1 MKQFT
6 KRTIAAFCVMALL
19 LAGCGSNAA
28 STAETESA
36 VTENRVAETE
46 TTATAETEKNETETA
61 ESAETEGHV
70 ATAAEMTTP
79 EDVVEDWM
87 QPITGNQIQDGVYDI
102 KVDSSSSMF
111 NIVDCQLLIQDGNMT
126 AVMTMSG
133 TGYLYLYMGTGEE
146 AVQASDDTYIPYKE
160 NAEGAHTYTVPV
172 EALDKGI
179 ACAAFSKNKEKWY
192 DRTLVF
198 RADSLPTG
206 AFARGMI
213 SAPEDLGLADGT
225 YEVEVTLT
233 GGSGK
238 ASVASP
244 AKITVSDWT
253 IQATNVFRSA
263 NYDYMLVDGEK
274 YLNEA
279 TEGNSTFTI
288 PISGFDWKMPVTAD
302 TTAMSTP
309 HEIDYSLY
317 FDSATITEVQE

>member
-6 KRTIAAFCVMALL
+6 KRTIATLCVMVLL
-19 LAGCGSNAA
+19 LAGCGRNAA

-36 VTENRVAETE
+36 VMETAVAETE
-46 TTATAETEKNETETA
+46 TTAETEKSGTETA
-61 ESAETEGHV
+61 ESASADDQI

-87 QPITGNQIQDGVYDI
+87 QPINGNQIQDGVYDI

-111 NIVDCQLLIQDGNMT
+111 NILDCQLLVQDGNMT

-146 AVQASDDTYIPYKE
+146 AVQASEDTYIPYKE

-206 AFARGMI
+206 AFAKGMI
-213 SAPEDLGLADGT
+213 SAPEDLDLADGT

-244 AKITVSDWT
+244 AKITVSDEK
-253 IQATNVFRSA
+253 IQATIIFSSA
-263 NYDYMLVDGEK
+263 NYDYVLVDGEK

-288 PISGFDWKMPVTAD
+288 PVSGFDWKMPVTAD

>member
-36 VTENRVAETE
+36 VMETAVAETE
-46 TTATAETEKNETETA
+46 TTAETEKSGTETA
-61 ESAETEGHV
+61 ESASADDQI
-70 ATAAEMTTP
+70 ATAAEMTTS

-87 QPITGNQIQDGVYDI
+87 QPINGNQIQDGVYDI

-111 NIVDCQLLIQDGNMT
+111 NILDCQLLVQDGNMT

-146 AVQASDDTYIPYKE
+146 AVQASEDTYIPYKE

-206 AFARGMI
+206 AFAKGMI
-213 SAPEDLGLADGT
+213 SAPEDLDLADGT

-244 AKITVSDWT
+244 AKITVSDEK
-253 IQATNVFRSA
+253 IQATIIFSSA
-263 NYDYMLVDGEK
+263 NYDYVLVDGEK

-288 PISGFDWKMPVTAD
+288 PVSGFDWKMPVTAD

>member
-36 VTENRVAETE
+36 VMETAVAETE
-46 TTATAETEKNETETA
+46 TTAETEKSGTETA
-61 ESAETEGHV
+61 ESASADDQI

-87 QPITGNQIQDGVYDI
+87 QPINGNQIQDGVYDI

-111 NIVDCQLLIQDGNMT
+111 NILDCQLLVQDGNMT

-133 TGYLYLYMGTGEE
+133 TGYLYLYLGTGEA
-146 AVQASDDTYIPYKE
+146 AVLASEDTYIPY
-160 NAEGAHTYTVPV
+160 NQHAEGAHTYTVPV

-206 AFARGMI
+206 AFAKGMI
-213 SAPEDLGLADGT
+213 SAPEDLNLADGT

-244 AKITVSDWT
+244 AKITVSDEK
-253 IQATNVFRSA
+253 IQATIIFSSA
-263 NYDYMLVDGEK
+263 NYDYVLVDGEK

-288 PISGFDWKMPVTAD
+288 PVSGFDWKMPVTAD

>member
-6 KRTIAAFCVMALL
+6 KRTIAAFCVMVLL
-19 LAGCGSNAA
+19 LVGCGSNAA

-36 VTENRVAETE
+36 EMETAVTETE
-46 TTATAETEKNETETA
+46 TTAETEKSGTETA
-61 ESAETEGHV
+61 ESASADDQV

-87 QPITGNQIQDGVYDI
+87 QPITGNQIQNGVYDI

-111 NIVDCQLLIQDGNMT
+111 NIVDCQLLVQDGNMT

-146 AVQASDDTYIPYKE
+146 AVQASEDTYIPYKE

-244 AKITVSDWT
+244 AKITVSDGK
-253 IQATNVFRSA
+253 IQATIVFSSA

-274 YLNEA
+274 YLNES

-288 PISGFDWKMPVTAD
+288 PVSGFDWKMPVTAD

>member
-36 VTENRVAETE
+36 VMETTVAETE
-46 TTATAETEKNETETA
+46 TTAETEKSGTETA
-61 ESAETEGHV
+61 ESASADDQI

-87 QPITGNQIQDGVYDI
+87 QPINGNQIQDGVYDI

-111 NIVDCQLLIQDGNMT
+111 NIRDCQLLVQDGNMT

-146 AVQASDDTYIPYKE
+146 AVQASEDTYIPYKE

-206 AFARGMI
+206 AFAKGMI
-213 SAPEDLGLADGT
+213 SAPEDLDLADGT

-244 AKITVSDWT
+244 AKITVSDEK
-253 IQATNVFRSA
+253 IQATIIFSSA
-263 NYDYMLVDGEK
+263 NYDYVLVDGEK

-288 PISGFDWKMPVTAD
+288 PVSGFDWKMPVTAD

>member
-36 VTENRVAETE
+36 VMETAVAETE
-46 TTATAETEKNETETA
+46 TTAETEKSGTETA
-61 ESAETEGHV
+61 ESASADDQI

-87 QPITGNQIQDGVYDI
+87 QPINGNQIQDGVYDI

-111 NIVDCQLLIQDGNMT
+111 NILDCQLLVKDGNMT

-146 AVQASDDTYIPYKE
+146 AVQASEDTYIPYKE

-206 AFARGMI
+206 AFAKGMI
-213 SAPEDLGLADGT
+213 SAPEDLDLADGT

-244 AKITVSDWT
+244 AKITVSDEK
-253 IQATNVFRSA
+253 IQATIIFSSA
-263 NYDYMLVDGEK
+263 NYDYVLVDGEK

-288 PISGFDWKMPVTAD
+288 PVSGFDWKMPVTAD

>member
-36 VTENRVAETE
+36 VMETAVAETE
-46 TTATAETEKNETETA
+46 TTAETEKSGTETA
-61 ESAETEGHV
+61 ESASADDQI

-87 QPITGNQIQDGVYDI
+87 QPISGNQIQDGVYDI

-111 NIVDCQLLIQDGNMT
+111 NILDCQLLVQDGNMT

-133 TGYLYLYMGTGEE
+133 NGYLYLYMGTGEE
-146 AVQASDDTYIPYKE
+146 AVQASEDTYIPYKE

-206 AFARGMI
+206 AFAKGMI
-213 SAPEDLGLADGT
+213 LAPEDLNLADGT

-244 AKITVSDWT
+244 AKITVSDEK
-253 IQATNVFRSA
+253 IQATIIFSSA
-263 NYDYMLVDGEK
+263 NYDYVLVDGEK
-274 YLNEA
+274 YLNKA

-288 PISGFDWKMPVTAD
+288 PVSGFDWKMPVTAD

>member
-36 VTENRVAETE
+36 VMETAVAETE
-46 TTATAETEKNETETA
+46 TTAETEKSGTETA
-61 ESAETEGHV
+61 ESASADDQI

-87 QPITGNQIQDGVYDI
+87 QPINGNQIQDGVYDI

-111 NIVDCQLLIQDGNMT
+111 NIMDCQLLVQDGNMT

-146 AVQASDDTYIPYKE
+146 AVQASEDTYIPYKE

-206 AFARGMI
+206 AFAKGMI
-213 SAPEDLGLADGT
+213 SAPEDLDLADGT

-244 AKITVSDWT
+244 AKITVSDEK
-253 IQATNVFRSA
+253 IQATIIFSSA
-263 NYDYMLVDGEK
+263 NYDYVLVDGEK

-288 PISGFDWKMPVTAD
+288 PVSGFDWKMPVTAD

-309 HEIDYSLY
+309 HEIDYSMY
-317 FDSATITEVQE
+317 FDSATITEVQA

>member
-19 LAGCGSNAA
+19 LAGCGRNAA

-36 VTENRVAETE
+36 VMETAVAETE
-46 TTATAETEKNETETA
+46 TTAETEKSGTETA
-61 ESAETEGHV
+61 ESASADDQI

-87 QPITGNQIQDGVYDI
+87 KPINGNQIQDGVYDI

-111 NIVDCQLLIQDGNMT
+111 NIRDCQLLVQDGNMT

-146 AVQASDDTYIPYKE
+146 AVQASEDTYIPYKE

-206 AFARGMI
+206 AFAKGMI
-213 SAPEDLGLADGT
+213 SAPEDLDLADGT

-244 AKITVSDWT
+244 AKITVSDEK
-253 IQATNVFRSA
+253 IQATIIFSSA
-263 NYDYMLVDGEK
+263 NYDYVLVDGEK

-288 PISGFDWKMPVTAD
+288 PVSGFDWKMPVTAD

>member
-36 VTENRVAETE
+36 VMETAVAETE
-46 TTATAETEKNETETA
+46 TTAETEKSGTETA
-61 ESAETEGHV
+61 ESASADDQI

-87 QPITGNQIQDGVYDI
+87 QPINGNQIQDGVYDI

-111 NIVDCQLLIQDGNMT
+111 NILDCQLLVQDGNMT

-146 AVQASDDTYIPYKE
+146 AVQASEDTYIPYKE

-179 ACAAFSKNKEKWY
+179 ACAAF
-192 DRTLVF
+192 
-198 RADSLPTG
+198 
-206 AFARGMI
+206 I
-213 SAPEDLGLADGT
+213 
-225 YEVEVTLT
+225 
-233 GGSGK
+233 
-238 ASVASP
+238 
-244 AKITVSDWT
+244 
-253 IQATNVFRSA
+253 
-263 NYDYMLVDGEK
+263 
-274 YLNEA
+274 
-279 TEGNSTFTI
+279 
-288 PISGFDWKMPVTAD
+288 
-302 TTAMSTP
+302 
-309 HEIDYSLY
+309 
-317 FDSATITEVQE
+317 

>member
-36 VTENRVAETE
+36 VMETAVAEIE
-46 TTATAETEKNETETA
+46 TTAETEKSGTETA
-61 ESAETEGHV
+61 ESASADDQI

-87 QPITGNQIQDGVYDI
+87 QPINGNQIQDGVYDI

-111 NIVDCQLLIQDGNMT
+111 NILDCQLLVQDGNMT

-146 AVQASDDTYIPYKE
+146 AVQASEDTYIPYKE

-206 AFARGMI
+206 AFAKGMI
-213 SAPEDLGLADGT
+213 SAPEDLDLADGT

-244 AKITVSDWT
+244 AKITVSDEK
-253 IQATNVFRSA
+253 IQATIIFSSA
-263 NYDYMLVDGEK
+263 NYDYVLVDGEK

-288 PISGFDWKMPVTAD
+288 PVSGFDWKMPVTAD

>member
-36 VTENRVAETE
+36 VMETAVAETE
-46 TTATAETEKNETETA
+46 TTAETEKSGTETA
-61 ESAETEGHV
+61 ESASADDQI

-87 QPITGNQIQDGVYDI
+87 QPINGNQIQDGVYDI

-111 NIVDCQLLIQDGNMT
+111 NIMDCQLLVQDGNMT

-146 AVQASDDTYIPYKE
+146 AVQESEDTYIPYKE

-206 AFARGMI
+206 AFAKGMI
-213 SAPEDLGLADGT
+213 SAPEDLNLADGT

-244 AKITVSDWT
+244 AKITVSDEK
-253 IQATNVFRSA
+253 IQATIIFSSA
-263 NYDYMLVDGEK
+263 NYDYVLVDGEK

-288 PISGFDWKMPVTAD
+288 PVSGFDWKMPVTAD

>member
-6 KRTIAAFCVMALL
+6 KRTIATLCVMALL

-36 VTENRVAETE
+36 VMETAVAETE
-46 TTATAETEKNETETA
+46 TTAETEKSGTETA
-61 ESAETEGHV
+61 ESASADDQI

-87 QPITGNQIQDGVYDI
+87 QPINGNQIQDGVYDI

-111 NIVDCQLLIQDGNMT
+111 NILDCQLLVQDGNMT

-146 AVQASDDTYIPYKE
+146 AVQASEDTYIPYKE

-206 AFARGMI
+206 AFAKGMI
-213 SAPEDLGLADGT
+213 SAPEDLNLADGT

-244 AKITVSDWT
+244 AKITVSDEK
-253 IQATNVFRSA
+253 IQATIIFSSA
-263 NYDYMLVDGEK
+263 NYDYVLVDGEK

-288 PISGFDWKMPVTAD
+288 PVSGFDWKMPVTAD

>member
-36 VTENRVAETE
+36 VMETAVAETE
-46 TTATAETEKNETETA
+46 TTAETEKSGTETA
-61 ESAETEGHV
+61 ESASADDQI
-70 ATAAEMTTP
+70 ATAAEMTTS

-87 QPITGNQIQDGVYDI
+87 QPINGNQIQDGVYDI

-111 NIVDCQLLIQDGNMT
+111 NILDCQLLVQDGNMT

-146 AVQASDDTYIPYKE
+146 AVQASEDTYIPYKE

-206 AFARGMI
+206 AFAKGMI
-213 SAPEDLGLADGT
+213 SAPEDLNLADGT

-244 AKITVSDWT
+244 AKITVSDEK
-253 IQATNVFRSA
+253 IQATIIFSSA
-263 NYDYMLVDGEK
+263 NYDYVLVDGEK

-288 PISGFDWKMPVTAD
+288 PVSGFDWKMPVTAD

>member
-36 VTENRVAETE
+36 VMETAVAETE
-46 TTATAETEKNETETA
+46 TTAETEKSGTETA
-61 ESAETEGHV
+61 ESASADDQI
-70 ATAAEMTTP
+70 ATAAEMTTS

-87 QPITGNQIQDGVYDI
+87 QPINGNQIQDGVYDI

-111 NIVDCQLLIQDGNMT
+111 NILDCQLLVQDGNMT

-146 AVQASDDTYIPYKE
+146 AVQASEDTYIPYKE

-206 AFARGMI
+206 AFAKGMI
-213 SAPEDLGLADGT
+213 SAPEDLNLADGT

-244 AKITVSDWT
+244 AKITVSDEK
-253 IQATNVFRSA
+253 IQATIIFSSA
-263 NYDYMLVDGEK
+263 NYDYVLVDGEK

-279 TEGNSTFTI
+279 TAGNSTFTI
-288 PISGFDWKMPVTAD
+288 PVSGFDWKMPVTAD

>member
-36 VTENRVAETE
+36 VMETAVAETE
-46 TTATAETEKNETETA
+46 TTAETEKSGTETA
-61 ESAETEGHV
+61 ESASADDQI

-87 QPITGNQIQDGVYDI
+87 QPISGNQIQDGVYDI

-111 NIVDCQLLIQDGNMT
+111 NILDCQLLVQDGNMT

-133 TGYLYLYMGTGEE
+133 NGYLYLYMGTGEE
-146 AVQASDDTYIPYKE
+146 AVQASEDTYIPYKE

-206 AFARGMI
+206 AFAKGMI
-213 SAPEDLGLADGT
+213 LAPEDLNLADGT

-244 AKITVSDWT
+244 AKITVSDEK
-253 IQATNVFRSA
+253 IQATIIFSSA
-263 NYDYMLVDGEK
+263 NYDYVLVDGEK

-288 PISGFDWKMPVTAD
+288 PVSGFDWKMPVTAD

>member
-36 VTENRVAETE
+36 VMETAVAETE
-46 TTATAETEKNETETA
+46 TTAETEKSGTETA
-61 ESAETEGHV
+61 ESASADDQI

-87 QPITGNQIQDGVYDI
+87 QPINGNQIQDGVYDI

-111 NIVDCQLLIQDGNMT
+111 NILDCQLLVQDGNMT

-146 AVQASDDTYIPYKE
+146 AVQESEDTYIPYKE

-206 AFARGMI
+206 AFAKGMI
-213 SAPEDLGLADGT
+213 SAPEDLNLADGT

-244 AKITVSDWT
+244 AKITVSDEK
-253 IQATNVFRSA
+253 IQATIIFSSA
-263 NYDYMLVDGEK
+263 NYDYVLVDGEK

-288 PISGFDWKMPVTAD
+288 PVSGFDWKMPVTAD

>member
-36 VTENRVAETE
+36 VMETAVAETE
-46 TTATAETEKNETETA
+46 TTAETEKSGTETA
-61 ESAETEGHV
+61 ESASADDQI

-87 QPITGNQIQDGVYDI
+87 QPINGNQIRDGVYDI

-111 NIVDCQLLIQDGNMT
+111 NILDCQLLVQDGNMT

-146 AVQASDDTYIPYKE
+146 AVQASEDTYIPYKE

-206 AFARGMI
+206 AFAKGMI
-213 SAPEDLGLADGT
+213 SAPEDLNLEDGT

-244 AKITVSDWT
+244 AKITVSDEK
-253 IQATNVFRSA
+253 IQATIIFSSA
-263 NYDYMLVDGEK
+263 NYDYVLVDGEK

-288 PISGFDWKMPVTAD
+288 PVSGFDWKMPVTAD

-317 FDSATITEVQE
+317 FDSATITEVQK

>member
-36 VTENRVAETE
+36 VMETAVAETE
-46 TTATAETEKNETETA
+46 TTAETEKSGTETA
-61 ESAETEGHV
+61 ESASADDQI

-87 QPITGNQIQDGVYDI
+87 QPINENQIQDGVYDI

-111 NIVDCQLLIQDGNMT
+111 NIVDCQLLVQDGNMT

-146 AVQASDDTYIPYKE
+146 AVQASEDTYIPYKE

-206 AFARGMI
+206 AFAKGMI
-213 SAPEDLGLADGT
+213 SAPEDLDLADGT

-244 AKITVSDWT
+244 AKITVSDEK
-253 IQATNVFRSA
+253 IQATIIFSSA
-263 NYDYMLVDGEK
+263 NYDYVLVDGEK

-288 PISGFDWKMPVTAD
+288 PVSGFDWKMPVTAD

>member
-6 KRTIAAFCVMALL
+6 KHTIATLCVMALL

-28 STAETESA
+28 LTAETESA
-36 VTENRVAETE
+36 VMETAVAETE
-46 TTATAETEKNETETA
+46 TTAETEKSGTETA
-61 ESAETEGHV
+61 ESASADDQI
-70 ATAAEMTTP
+70 ATAAEMTTS

-87 QPITGNQIQDGVYDI
+87 QPINGNQIQDGVYDI

-111 NIVDCQLLIQDGNMT
+111 NILDCQLLVQDGNMT

-146 AVQASDDTYIPYKE
+146 AVQASEDTYIPYKE

-206 AFARGMI
+206 AFAKGMI
-213 SAPEDLGLADGT
+213 SAPEDLNLADGT

-244 AKITVSDWT
+244 AKITVSDEK
-253 IQATNVFRSA
+253 IQATIIFSSA
-263 NYDYMLVDGEK
+263 NYDYVLVDGEK

-288 PISGFDWKMPVTAD
+288 PVSGFDWKMPVTAD

>member
-6 KRTIAAFCVMALL
+6 KRTIATLCVMVLL
-19 LAGCGSNAA
+19 LAGCGRNAA

-36 VTENRVAETE
+36 VMETAVAETE
-46 TTATAETEKNETETA
+46 TTAETEKSGTETT
-61 ESAETEGHV
+61 ESASADDQI

-87 QPITGNQIQDGVYDI
+87 QPINGNQIQDGVYDI

-111 NIVDCQLLIQDGNMT
+111 NIMDCQLLVQDGNMT

-146 AVQASDDTYIPYKE
+146 AVQESEDTYIPYKE

-206 AFARGMI
+206 AFAKGMI
-213 SAPEDLGLADGT
+213 SAPEDLNLADGT

-244 AKITVSDWT
+244 AKITVSDEK
-253 IQATNVFRSA
+253 IQATIIFSSA
-263 NYDYMLVDGEK
+263 NYDYVLVDGEK

-288 PISGFDWKMPVTAD
+288 PVSGFDWKMPVTAD

>member
-19 LAGCGSNAA
+19 LAGCGNNAA

-36 VTENRVAETE
+36 VMETAVAETE
-46 TTATAETEKNETETA
+46 TTAETEKSGTETA
-61 ESAETEGHV
+61 ESASADDQI

-87 QPITGNQIQDGVYDI
+87 QPINGNQIQDGVYDI

-111 NIVDCQLLIQDGNMT
+111 NIMDCQLLVQDGNMT

-146 AVQASDDTYIPYKE
+146 AVQESEDTYIPYKE

-206 AFARGMI
+206 AFVKGMI
-213 SAPEDLGLADGT
+213 SAPEDLNLADGT

-244 AKITVSDWT
+244 AKITVSDEK
-253 IQATNVFRSA
+253 IQATIIFSSA
-263 NYDYMLVDGEK
+263 NYDYVLVDGEK

-288 PISGFDWKMPVTAD
+288 PVSGFDWKMPVTAD

>member
-6 KRTIAAFCVMALL
+6 KRTIAAFCVMVLL

-36 VTENRVAETE
+36 VMETAVAETE
-46 TTATAETEKNETETA
+46 TTAETEKSGTETA
-61 ESAETEGHV
+61 ESASADDQI
-70 ATAAEMTTP
+70 ATAAEMTTS

-87 QPITGNQIQDGVYDI
+87 QPINGNQIQDGVYDI

-111 NIVDCQLLIQDGNMT
+111 NILDCQLLVQDGNMT

-146 AVQASDDTYIPYKE
+146 AVQASEDTYIPYKE

-206 AFARGMI
+206 AFAKGMI
-213 SAPEDLGLADGT
+213 SAPEDLNLADGT

-244 AKITVSDWT
+244 AKITVSDEK
-253 IQATNVFRSA
+253 IQATIIFSSA
-263 NYDYMLVDGEK
+263 NYDYVLVDGEK

-288 PISGFDWKMPVTAD
+288 PVSGFDWKMPVTAD

>member
-36 VTENRVAETE
+36 VMETAVAETE
-46 TTATAETEKNETETA
+46 TTAETEKSGTETA
-61 ESAETEGHV
+61 ESASADDQI

-87 QPITGNQIQDGVYDI
+87 QPINGNQIQDGVYDI

-111 NIVDCQLLIQDGNMT
+111 NIMDCQLLVQDGNMT

-146 AVQASDDTYIPYKE
+146 AVQASEDTYIPYKE

-206 AFARGMI
+206 AFAKGMI
-213 SAPEDLGLADGT
+213 SAPEDLDLADGT

-244 AKITVSDWT
+244 AKITVSDEK
-253 IQATNVFRSA
+253 IQATIIFSSA
-263 NYDYMLVDGEK
+263 NYDYVLVDGEK

-288 PISGFDWKMPVTAD
+288 PVSGCDWKMPVTAD

-309 HEIDYSLY
+309 HEIDYSMY

>member
-19 LAGCGSNAA
+19 LAGCGNNAA

-36 VTENRVAETE
+36 VMETAVAETE
-46 TTATAETEKNETETA
+46 TTAETEKSGTETA
-61 ESAETEGHV
+61 ESASADDQI

-87 QPITGNQIQDGVYDI
+87 QPINGNQIQDGVYDI

-111 NIVDCQLLIQDGNMT
+111 NIMDCQLLVQDGNMT

-146 AVQASDDTYIPYKE
+146 AVQESEDTYIPYKE

-206 AFARGMI
+206 AFAKGMI
-213 SAPEDLGLADGT
+213 SAPEDLNLADGT

-244 AKITVSDWT
+244 AKITVSDEK
-253 IQATNVFRSA
+253 IQATIIFSSA
-263 NYDYMLVDGEK
+263 NYDYVLVDGEK
-274 YLNEA
+274 YLRRN
-279 TEGNSTFTI
+279 GKLMPVGYFTI
-288 PISGFDWKMPVTAD
+288 IIGV
-302 TTAMSTP
+302 
-309 HEIDYSLY
+309 
-317 FDSATITEVQE
+317 

>member
-36 VTENRVAETE
+36 VMETAVAETE
-46 TTATAETEKNETETA
+46 TTAETEKSGTETA
-61 ESAETEGHV
+61 ESASADDQI

-87 QPITGNQIQDGVYDI
+87 QPINGNQIQDGVYDI

-111 NIVDCQLLIQDGNMT
+111 NILDCQLLVQDGNMT

-133 TGYLYLYMGTGEE
+133 IGYLYLYMGTGEE
-146 AVQASDDTYIPYKE
+146 AVQASEDTYIPYKE

-206 AFARGMI
+206 AFAKGMI
-213 SAPEDLGLADGT
+213 SAPEDLDLADGT

-244 AKITVSDWT
+244 AKITVSDEK
-253 IQATNVFRSA
+253 IQATIIFSSA
-263 NYDYMLVDGEK
+263 NYDYVLVDGEK

-288 PISGFDWKMPVTAD
+288 PVSGFDWKMPVTAD

-309 HEIDYSLY
+309 HEINYSLY

>member
-6 KRTIAAFCVMALL
+6 KRTIAAFCVMVLL

-36 VTENRVAETE
+36 VMETAVAETE
-46 TTATAETEKNETETA
+46 TTAETEKSGTETA
-61 ESAETEGHV
+61 ESASADDQI
-70 ATAAEMTTP
+70 ATAAEMTTS

-87 QPITGNQIQDGVYDI
+87 QPINGNQIQDGVYDI

-111 NIVDCQLLIQDGNMT
+111 NVLDCQLLVQDGNMT

-146 AVQASDDTYIPYKE
+146 AVQASEDTYIPYKE

-206 AFARGMI
+206 AFAKGMI
-213 SAPEDLGLADGT
+213 SAPEDLNLADGT

-244 AKITVSDWT
+244 AKITVSDEK
-253 IQATNVFRSA
+253 IQATIIFSSA
-263 NYDYMLVDGEK
+263 NYDYVLVDGEK

-288 PISGFDWKMPVTAD
+288 PVSGFDWKMPVTAD

>member
-6 KRTIAAFCVMALL
+6 KRTIAAFCVMVLL

-36 VTENRVAETE
+36 VMETAAAETE
-46 TTATAETEKNETETA
+46 TTAETEKSGTETA
-61 ESAETEGHV
+61 ESASADDQI
-70 ATAAEMTTP
+70 ATAAEMTTS

-87 QPITGNQIQDGVYDI
+87 QPINGNQIQDGVYDI

-111 NIVDCQLLIQDGNMT
+111 NILDCQLLVQDGNMT

-146 AVQASDDTYIPYKE
+146 AVQASEDTYIPYKE

-206 AFARGMI
+206 AFAKGMI
-213 SAPEDLGLADGT
+213 SAPEDLNLADGT

-244 AKITVSDWT
+244 AKITVSDEK
-253 IQATNVFRSA
+253 IQATIIFSSA
-263 NYDYMLVDGEK
+263 NYDYVLVDGEK

-288 PISGFDWKMPVTAD
+288 PVSGFDWKMPVTAD

>member
-6 KRTIAAFCVMALL
+6 KRTIATLCVMVLL
-19 LAGCGSNAA
+19 LAGCGRNAA

-36 VTENRVAETE
+36 VMETAVAETE
-46 TTATAETEKNETETA
+46 TTAETEKSGIETA
-61 ESAETEGHV
+61 ESASADDQI
-70 ATAAEMTTP
+70 ATAAEMTTS

-87 QPITGNQIQDGVYDI
+87 QPINGSQIQDGVYDI

-111 NIVDCQLLIQDGNMT
+111 NIVDCQLLVQDGNMT

-146 AVQASDDTYIPYKE
+146 AVQASEDTYIPYKE

-206 AFARGMI
+206 AFAKGMI
-213 SAPEDLGLADGT
+213 SAPEDLDLADGT

-244 AKITVSDWT
+244 AKITVSDEK
-253 IQATNVFRSA
+253 IQATIIFSSA
-263 NYDYMLVDGEK
+263 NYDYVLVDGEK

-288 PISGFDWKMPVTAD
+288 PVSGFDWKMPVTAD

>member
-19 LAGCGSNAA
+19 LAGCGNNAA

-36 VTENRVAETE
+36 VMETAVAETE
-46 TTATAETEKNETETA
+46 TTAETEKSGTETA
-61 ESAETEGHV
+61 ESASADDQI

-87 QPITGNQIQDGVYDI
+87 QPINGNQIQDGVYDI

-111 NIVDCQLLIQDGNMT
+111 NIMDCQLLVQDGNMT

-146 AVQASDDTYIPYKE
+146 AVQESEDTYIPYKE

-206 AFARGMI
+206 AFAKGMI
-213 SAPEDLGLADGT
+213 SAPEDLNLADGT

-244 AKITVSDWT
+244 AKITVSDEK
-253 IQATNVFRSA
+253 IQATIIFSSA
-263 NYDYMLVDGEK
+263 NYDYVLVDGEK

-288 PISGFDWKMPVTAD
+288 PVSGFDWKMPVTAD

>member
-1 MKQFT
+1 MKQY
-6 KRTIAAFCVMALL
+6 TINLIAVLGMTALL
-19 LAGCGSNAA
+19 VTGCGSNAA
-28 STAETESA
+28 SNAGTGSAESA
-36 VTENRVAETE
+36 VTETVMIE
-46 TTATAETEKNETETA
+46 TTESVTTDSETNESVTTD
-61 ESAETEGHV
+61 SPV
-70 ATAAEMTTP
+70 ATADEMTTP
-79 EDVVEDWM
+79 EDVVEEWM

-111 NIVDCQLLIQDGNMT
+111 NIVDCQLLVQDGNMT

-133 TGYLYLYMGTGEE
+133 TGYLYVYMGSGEE
-146 AVQASDDTYIPYKE
+146 AAKAPTEEYIPYQE
-160 NAEGAHTYTVPV
+160 NTEGAHTYAVPV

-206 AFARGMI
+206 AFARSMV
-213 SAPEDLGLADGT
+213 SSPEDLGLTDGT
-225 YEVEVTLT
+225 YEIAVTLN

-244 AKITVSDWT
+244 AKLTVANGQ
-253 IQATNVFRSA
+253 IQATIVFSSA

-288 PISGFDWKMPVTAD
+288 PVTVFDWKMPVTAD

-317 FDSATITEVQE
+317 FDSATITEAQE

>member
-6 KRTIAAFCVMALL
+6 KRTIATLCVMVLL
-19 LAGCGSNAA
+19 LAGCGRNAA

-36 VTENRVAETE
+36 VMETAVAETE
-46 TTATAETEKNETETA
+46 TTAETEKSGIETA
-61 ESAETEGHV
+61 ESASADDQI
-70 ATAAEMTTP
+70 ATAAEMTTS

-87 QPITGNQIQDGVYDI
+87 QPINGNQIQDGVYDI

-111 NIVDCQLLIQDGNMT
+111 NIVDCQLLVQDGNMT

-146 AVQASDDTYIPYKE
+146 AVQASEDTYIPYKE

-206 AFARGMI
+206 AFAKGMI
-213 SAPEDLGLADGT
+213 SAPEDLDLADGT

-244 AKITVSDWT
+244 AKITVSDEK
-253 IQATNVFRSA
+253 IQATIIFSSA
-263 NYDYMLVDGEK
+263 NYDYVLVDGEK

-288 PISGFDWKMPVTAD
+288 PVSGFDWKMPVTAD

>member
-36 VTENRVAETE
+36 VMETAVAETE
-46 TTATAETEKNETETA
+46 TTAETEKSGTETA
-61 ESAETEGHV
+61 ESASADDQI

-87 QPITGNQIQDGVYDI
+87 QPISGNQIQDGVYDI

-111 NIVDCQLLIQDGNMT
+111 NILDCQLLVQDGNMT

-133 TGYLYLYMGTGEE
+133 NGYLYLYMGTGEE
-146 AVQASDDTYIPYKE
+146 AVQASEDTYIPYKE

-206 AFARGMI
+206 AFAKGMI
-213 SAPEDLGLADGT
+213 LAPEDLDLADGT

-244 AKITVSDWT
+244 AKITVSDEK
-253 IQATNVFRSA
+253 IQATIIFSSA
-263 NYDYMLVDGEK
+263 NYDYVLVDGEK

-288 PISGFDWKMPVTAD
+288 PVSGFDWKMPVTAD

>member
-36 VTENRVAETE
+36 VMETAVAETE
-46 TTATAETEKNETETA
+46 TTAETEKSGTETA
-61 ESAETEGHV
+61 ESASADDQI

-87 QPITGNQIQDGVYDI
+87 QPINGNQIQDGVYDI

-111 NIVDCQLLIQDGNMT
+111 NILDCQLLVQDGNMT
-126 AVMTMSG
+126 AVMTMNG

-146 AVQASDDTYIPYKE
+146 AVQASEDTYIPYKE

-206 AFARGMI
+206 AFAKGMI
-213 SAPEDLGLADGT
+213 SAPEDLDLADGT

-244 AKITVSDWT
+244 AKITVSDEK
-253 IQATNVFRSA
+253 IQATIIFSSA
-263 NYDYMLVDGEK
+263 NYDYVLVDGEK

-288 PISGFDWKMPVTAD
+288 PVSGFDWKMPVTAD

>member
-6 KRTIAAFCVMALL
+6 KRTIATLCVMALL

-36 VTENRVAETE
+36 VMETAVAETE
-46 TTATAETEKNETETA
+46 TTAETEKSGTETA
-61 ESAETEGHV
+61 ESASADDQI

-87 QPITGNQIQDGVYDI
+87 QPINGNQIQDGVYDI

-111 NIVDCQLLIQDGNMT
+111 NILDCQLLVQDGNMT

-146 AVQASDDTYIPYKE
+146 AVQASEDTYIPYKE

-198 RADSLPTG
+198 RADSLPTE
-206 AFARGMI
+206 AFAKGMI
-213 SAPEDLGLADGT
+213 SAPEDLNLADGT

-244 AKITVSDWT
+244 AKITVSDEK
-253 IQATNVFRSA
+253 IQATIIFSSA
-263 NYDYMLVDGEK
+263 NYDYVLVDGEK

-288 PISGFDWKMPVTAD
+288 PVSGFDWKMPVTAD

>member
-36 VTENRVAETE
+36 VMETAVAETE
-46 TTATAETEKNETETA
+46 TTAETEKSGTETA
-61 ESAETEGHV
+61 ESASADDQI

-87 QPITGNQIQDGVYDI
+87 QPINGNQIQDGVYDI

-111 NIVDCQLLIQDGNMT
+111 NILDCQLLVQDGNMT

-146 AVQASDDTYIPYKE
+146 AVQASEDTYIPYKE
-160 NAEGAHTYTVPV
+160 NTEGAHTYTVPV

-206 AFARGMI
+206 AFAKGMI
-213 SAPEDLGLADGT
+213 SAPEDLDLADGT

-244 AKITVSDWT
+244 AKITVSDEK
-253 IQATNVFRSA
+253 IQATIIFSSA
-263 NYDYMLVDGEK
+263 NYDYVLVDGEK

-288 PISGFDWKMPVTAD
+288 PVSGFDWKMPVTAD

>member
-6 KRTIAAFCVMALL
+6 KRTIATLCVMVLL

-36 VTENRVAETE
+36 VMETAVAETE
-46 TTATAETEKNETETA
+46 TTAETEKSGTETA
-61 ESAETEGHV
+61 ESASADDQI

-87 QPITGNQIQDGVYDI
+87 QPINGNQIQDGVYDI

-111 NIVDCQLLIQDGNMT
+111 NILDCQLLVQDGNMT

-146 AVQASDDTYIPYKE
+146 AVQASEDTYIPYKE

-206 AFARGMI
+206 AFAKGMI
-213 SAPEDLGLADGT
+213 SAPEDLDLADGT

-244 AKITVSDWT
+244 AKITVSDEK
-253 IQATNVFRSA
+253 IQATIIFSSA
-263 NYDYMLVDGEK
+263 NYDYVLVDGEK

-288 PISGFDWKMPVTAD
+288 PVSGFDWKMPVTAD